1 MGHHQR
7 FVLLISCLSIL
18 VGSLGCAGRAPASPV
33 APVVRTAIG
42 STSPRAGE
50 PVFATIEAAVRDAF
64 EVAEDQAGPGDR
76 ERLRI
81 GTIRRVEGG
90 FAWTDPVRSQ
100 GTVGASAP
108 LQARLRLGPDDV
120 AVYSLHPRSGDREL
134 DRLNEAVGAGERRLV
149 DVQDR
154 LHRPIFVRTPSRRI
168 VRYPE
173 APESLEVVRA
183 D

>member
-1 MGHHQR
+1 VPDGR
-7 FVLLISCLSIL
+7 RRVR
-18 VGSLGCAGRAPASPV
+18 SLR
-33 APVVRTAIG
+33 VVRTAIG

-154 LHRPIFVRTPSRRI
+154 LHRPD
-168 VRYPE
+168 
-173 APESLEVVRA
+173 LRA
-183 D
+183 DALAPDRAVSGGAGVPRGRSRD

>member
-1 MGHHQR
+1 VGRHQR
-7 FVLLISCLSIL
+7 FVLLFSFFIL
-18 VGSLGCAGRAPASPV
+18 VGSLGCAGRAPASPAIP
-33 APVVRTAIG
+33 APRAAIR
-42 STSPRAGE
+42 STVPQAGE

-90 FAWTDPVRSQ
+90 FAWTEPVRSR
-100 GTVGASAP
+100 GTVGASTP

-120 AVYSLHPRSGDREL
+120 AVYSLHPRSGDRDL

-149 DVQDR
+149 DVQDP
-154 LHRPIFVRTPSRRI
+154 LHRPLFVRTPSRRI
-168 VRYPE
+168 LRYPA